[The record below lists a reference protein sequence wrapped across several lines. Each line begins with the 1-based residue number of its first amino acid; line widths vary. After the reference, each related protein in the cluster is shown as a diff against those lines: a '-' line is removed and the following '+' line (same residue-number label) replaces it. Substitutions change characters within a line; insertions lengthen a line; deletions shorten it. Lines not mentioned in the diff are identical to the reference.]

1 MTTKEVQQGDIFK
14 YPYLW
19 KHELNKPADHQKE
32 RPVCLTLK
40 LERQPGMTVLALL
53 PISDQPNTDQ
63 TLSIPVPPSELK
75 LSGLSQFREAY
86 VHLSEV
92 NFDRRENSYS
102 FNPNAKV
109 LGRFS
114 KDFLQR
120 VAKQLIININE
131 KRVEIIHRK

>member
-14 YPYLW
+14 YAYRW

-40 LERQPGMTVLALL
+40 LERKPGLTALALL
-53 PISDQPNTDQ
+53 PISDQPNTDRA
-63 TLSIPVPPSELK
+63 LSIPVLPSELK

-92 NFDRRENSYS
+92 NFDRHENSYT
-102 FNPNAKV
+102 FNPRAKV
-109 LGRFS
+109 IGRFS

-120 VAKQLIININE
+120 IAKQLIINIKE

>member
-14 YPYLW
+14 YPYRW
-19 KHELNKPADHQKE
+19 KHELNKPVDHQKE

-40 LERQPGMTVLALL
+40 LERKPGLTVLALL
-53 PISDQPNTDQ
+53 PISDQPNADQ
-63 TLSIPVPPSELK
+63 TLSIRVPQDELK

-92 NFDRRENSYS
+92 NFDRRENSYT
-102 FNPNAKV
+102 FNPRAKV

-120 VAKQLIININE
+120 VAKQLIINIKDE
-131 KRVEIIHRK
+131 RVEIIHRK